1 MSWSRAAFFAATRGG
16 PGRFTVG
23 SLVGYSARAMN
34 TPQLQRTVFLL
45 LLAAVSIAF
54 LWVLA
59 PLWGAV
65 FWAVLMAILF
75 HPLFDA
81 LCRRLKGRRNAAAL
95 LTLLAFLLIVVLPA
109 TLLIGALVNEAAAL
123 VERMRDGQIDFRA
136 YAQQIMAALPKWL
149 TDVMKR
155 LDLVDVQSV
164 MDRFSDGFIKAGQML
179 TGRALALGQNALVL
193 AVNVAIMLYLMF
205 FFLRDGRQL
214 AALISDTVPMPRAQ
228 TRYLM
233 RKFATVGRAT
243 VKGNVVVAVVQGM
256 LGGLAFWALG
266 VHGAVLWGVVMA
278 VLSLLPAVGASL
290 VWGPVAI
297 YLLTTGS
304 VWQGAG
310 LAAWGMLVIGMIDNA
325 LRPVLVGKDTK
336 LPDYLILLTTIG
348 GLSLFGL
355 SGFVAGPVIAALFM
369 AAWALFRH
377 ANGRVLA
384 DHEEDPGADAAQE
397 DEDPQAAADGGAPQ
411 AEAQPQEG
419 EKEAPAD
426 SAPDSAA

>member
-1 MSWSRAAFFAATRGG
+1 
-16 PGRFTVG
+16 
-23 SLVGYSARAMN
+23 MN

-164 MDRFSDGFIKAGQML
+164 MDRFSDGA
-179 TGRALALGQNALVL
+179 
-193 AVNVAIMLYLMF
+193 AVF
-205 FFLRDGRQL
+205 
-214 AALISDTVPMPRAQ
+214 
-228 TRYLM
+228 
-233 RKFATVGRAT
+233 
-243 VKGNVVVAVVQGM
+243 
-256 LGGLAFWALG
+256 
-266 VHGAVLWGVVMA
+266 
-278 VLSLLPAVGASL
+278 
-290 VWGPVAI
+290 
-297 YLLTTGS
+297 
-304 VWQGAG
+304 
-310 LAAWGMLVIGMIDNA
+310 
-325 LRPVLVGKDTK
+325 
-336 LPDYLILLTTIG
+336 
-348 GLSLFGL
+348 
-355 SGFVAGPVIAALFM
+355 
-369 AAWALFRH
+369 
-377 ANGRVLA
+377 
-384 DHEEDPGADAAQE
+384 
-397 DEDPQAAADGGAPQ
+397 
-411 AEAQPQEG
+411 
-419 EKEAPAD
+419 
-426 SAPDSAA
+426 